1 MNKRQKKKLYK
12 KRVGCNPPKQMRY
25 RGLYHYIITGN
36 TRQTMPALSTTLLQ
50 MPKYEYK
57 GRLYNTPGKAL
68 LAYLKDILKPF
79 KEILQELTQ
88 NDPEEDDQ
96 YTINTENTVN
106 TTRILSRHRR
116 K

>member
-12 KRVGCNPPKQMRY
+12 KRTGCNPPKEMLY
-25 RGLYHYIITGN
+25 SGGFYHYVIAGDTERTVLN
-36 TRQTMPALSTTLLQ
+36 TTLLQ
-50 MPKYEYK
+50 RSKYEYK
-57 GRLYNTPGKAL
+57 GNLFDTPGEAL

-79 KEILQELTQ
+79 KEIVQKLTQ
-88 NDPEEDDQ
+88 NPSKEDDQ

-106 TTRILSRHRR
+106 TARILSRHCR